1 MKKHTHRTW
10 LSVLSMAL
18 VCVLLFGLTACGG
31 KQTPAE
37 TTAAPASDGTT
48 AAAVKDAPAAG
59 TYGKIA
65 VLRNMQN
72 SDHTAQFFAGAIA
85 EGEALGYT
93 VDTYMSD
100 QDDVK
105 MQDLMAQALEKDY
118 DIWIVSHANEGYQYD
133 MVSKA
138 VEKGIKVVCFDGGGE
153 HVPGVTYTSQED
165 TNLAS
170 MSLDG
175 MIEKLEQMGAT
186 QPIKF
191 AEINILGMI
200 VPFDTRHS
208 VIEEYEKEGKLSS
221 EIISPNLAGDT
232 YSQIYT
238 AVTNFLNNNPGNV
251 GIWAASSGFL
261 DGAVDAVADAGRD
274 DVVFTAI
281 DISNTELARMVA
293 TPAYYCCAAVDP
305 YVIGMVDVRLG
316 VLKTLGVE
324 TPEVYAFPAVNVY
337 GADITDADSMA
348 TLGEKFD
355 DFGWSEAYN
364 TEEIQA
370 RRAEVA
376 GN

>member
-48 AAAVKDAPAAG
+48 AAAAKDAPAAG
-59 TYGKIA
+59 THGKIA

>member
-31 KQTPAE
+31 KQTSAE
-37 TTAAPASDGTT
+37 STAAPASDGTAV
-48 AAAVKDAPAAG
+48 AATKDVPAAG

-191 AEINILGMI
+191 AEINILGLI

-208 VIEEYEKEGKLSS
+208 VIEEYEKESKLSS

-251 GIWAASSGFL
+251 GIWAASSFYL
-261 DGAVDAVADAGRD
+261 DGVVDAVADAGRN
-274 DVVFTAI
+274 DVVFTSI

-364 TEEIQA
+364 TEEIQN

>member
-48 AAAVKDAPAAG
+48 AAAAKDAPAAG

-72 SDHTAQFFAGAIA
+72 SDHTAQFFAGAVA

-186 QPIKF
+186 HPIKF

-221 EIISPNLAGDT
+221 EIISPNLTGDT

-251 GIWAASSGFL
+251 GIWAASSSFL

-274 DVVFTAI
+274 DVVFTAV

-324 TPEVYAFPAVNVY
+324 TPEVYAFPAVNIY
-337 GADITDADSMA
+337 GADITDTDSMA

-355 DFGWSEAYN
+355 DFGWTETYN